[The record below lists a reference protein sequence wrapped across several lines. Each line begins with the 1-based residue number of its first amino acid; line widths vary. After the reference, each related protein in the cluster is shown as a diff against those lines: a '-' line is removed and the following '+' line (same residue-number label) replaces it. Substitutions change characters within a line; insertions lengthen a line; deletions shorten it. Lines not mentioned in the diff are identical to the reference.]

1 MTNEEWYKI
10 VKVLNAMYE
19 ENGRLMFETPEKIQ
33 TWFSCLSDLDYR
45 VCAEAVKRYTLTNSF
60 RPKVADIRKQ
70 YALIISGGNM
80 ISETEAWGIVRS
92 AISDSLYHA
101 EDRFEAFPEYVK
113 QMVGSPDRLREWAQ
127 MPSDT
132 VSSVVRAEFRRAY
145 EVTTQRVAE
154 ERQIGSAQLQL
165 SQRIAAQLKIG
176 GGVNVPVVMGDE
188 G

>member
-10 VKVLNAMYE
+10 VKALNAIYE

-45 VCAEAVKRYTLTNSF
+45 ICAEAVKRYTLTNSF

-70 YALIISGGNM
+70 YALIASGGGM
-80 ISETEAWGIVRS
+80 ISETEAWGLVRN
-92 AISDSLYHA
+92 AICDSLYHA
-101 EDRFEAFPEYVK
+101 EERYEAFPEEVK
-113 QMVGSPDRLREWAQ
+113 KMVGSPDRLREWGQ

-145 EVTTQRVAE
+145 EVTTQRIAE
-154 ERQIGSAQLQL
+154 ERQIGQAQLQL
-165 SQRIAAQLKIG
+165 SQKIASQLKIG
-176 GGVNVPVVMGDE
+176 G
-188 G
+188 